1 MACKSRVLPLTGSV
15 VSKASSKLRKRTL
28 QTLQTS
34 YKTMLTDGI
43 LIWVAPWLVY
53 QDLKVVP
60 GGIVR
65 SCSEPLDFMK

>member
-1 MACKSRVLPLTGSV
+1 
-15 VSKASSKLRKRTL
+15 
-28 QTLQTS
+28 
-34 YKTMLTDGI
+34 MLTDGI